1 MFAPFLTKEQTMP
14 AEPISMRKLKEILR
28 LKYESKLSN
37 RKIGTSLSISPG
49 TVSAYINRAKLM
61 GIESWP
67 LPEDWDDIKLSKQF
81 LQTKITPRTKI
92 PLPNWSTFYNELKK
106 KGVTKQLLWQEY
118 VERNPHNHYSYQQ
131 LCRLYK
137 KWLSCQQPSMRQ
149 THLYGEKLFI
159 DYCGPTIPI
168 VNPNTGEFKCVQVFV
183 AVMGGS
189 NYTYAEAT
197 ESQQLK
203 DWVMSHVRAFEFFNA
218 IPEILVPDNL
228 RSGTTKAC
236 KYDPD
241 LNPTYQQMAAH
252 YNVAI
257 IPARPL
263 KPKDKSKAEGG
274 VLLVERWIMAVLR
287 HETFYTLVQL
297 NQRIKELLIRLNN
310 KPFQKLTG
318 CRTSLFNTYELSSMR
333 PLPIQ
338 AYQYTFIKKVKV
350 NIDYHVEIEK
360 HYYSVPYGLLKKQI
374 EAHVSEH
381 MVSLYYQNQLVASHL
396 KSERLGGHSTKVE
409 HMPKAHQDYAKWNP
423 ERLKRWAARLGIYV
437 LQWVEYQLCSKAHP
451 QQSYKVCLG
460 LLNLSKQ
467 YTNEQLDGAC
477 QYALDTGGYRLAN
490 VRNILK
496 KTLNIKTQP
505 PEPEQPDLLAELE
518 HSNVRGQNYYH

>member
-1 MFAPFLTKEQTMP
+1 MFAPFLTKERTMP
-14 AEPISMRKLKEILR
+14 TESISMRKLKETLR
-28 LKYESKLSN
+28 LKYERKLSN

-49 TVSAYINRAKLM
+49 TVSTYINRAKLM

-67 LPEDWDDIKLSKQF
+67 LPADWDDIKLSQHF
-81 LQTKITPRTKI
+81 LQTKITPRTAI
-92 PLPNWSTFYNELKK
+92 PLPNWSDFYLELKK

-118 VERNPHNHYSYQQ
+118 VERNADNHYSYPQ
-131 LCRLYK
+131 LCRIYK
-137 KWLSCQQPSMRQ
+137 EWLSRQQPSMRQ

-168 VNPNTGEFKCVQVFV
+168 VNPDTGEFRGVQVFV

-189 NYTYAEAT
+189 NYTFAEAT

-203 DWVMSHVRAFEFFNA
+203 DWVMSHARAFEFFNA

-228 RSGTTKAC
+228 RSGTTRAC
-236 KYDPD
+236 KFDPD

-263 KPKDKSKAEGG
+263 RPKDKSKAEGG

-297 NQRIKELLIRLNN
+297 NQRIKELLVRLNT
-310 KPFQKLTG
+310 KPFQKLPG
-318 CRTSLFNTYELSSMR
+318 DRLSQFNTYELPAMR
-333 PLPIQ
+333 PLPMQ

-350 NIDYHVEIEK
+350 NIDYHVEVEK
-360 HYYSVPYGLLKKQI
+360 HYYSVPYGLLKQHI

-381 MVSLYYQNQLVASHL
+381 TVSLYYQNQQVATHL
-396 KSERLGGHSTKVE
+396 KSERVGSHTTKVE
-409 HMPKAHQDYAKWNP
+409 HMPKNHKDYAQWNP
-423 ERLKRWAARLGIYV
+423 ERLKRWAGSLGEYV
-437 LQWVEYQLCSKAHP
+437 FQWVEYQLNSKTHP
-451 QQSYKVCLG
+451 QQSYRVCLG
-460 LLNLSKQ
+460 MLNLSKQ
-467 YTNEQLDGAC
+467 YAKERLNAAC
-477 QYALDTGGYRLAN
+477 QRALDTGGYRLAN
-490 VRNILK
+490 IKIILK
-496 KTLNIKTQP
+496 KNLDVVEQA
-505 PEPEQPDLLAELE
+505 PEQPDLLAELE
-518 HSNVRGQNYYH
+518 HDNVRGQDYYN